1 MKIAIETYGCTMN
14 QSDSDIM
21 RAFLSEHFELSNVED
36 AEVVVINSCGVIEFT
51 ERKIIRRIRELK
63 SAGKKVV
70 LAGCLSRISKEAL
83 SLADSAI
90 APDNL
95 EKIVEA
101 VRLAFNGGARFL
113 EWKNVDKTCFPKF
126 RLRENVIAIVSIS
139 EGCMGHCNF
148 CATKFAR
155 GKLRSFS
162 LENIVK
168 EVENAVKQGFK
179 EIQIT
184 SQDTGCYGL
193 DKGKLMLPELLEKIC
208 KIDGEF
214 RVRVGMMNPQFA
226 KAMLPDLLNAYESEK
241 IYKFLHLP
249 VQSGD
254 NKVLENMR
262 RGHRVEDFV
271 EVVEEFRKRFDI
283 MLSTD
288 IIVGYPT
295 ESEESFWKSYELIK
309 SIRPDIVNIT
319 RFSRREGTLAS
330 KLKQI
335 PGWIVKERS
344 RKLTELCVKIGLEN
358 NRRYLGKKMEV
369 LVTTQGRK
377 WMLARSNEY
386 RAVITSGK
394 LGEFKKVQIGDC
406 RHNYLLDSELRS
418 LLATLSTGLSL
429 RSPSGL

>member
-51 ERKIIRRIRELK
+51 ERKIIRRIQELK

-101 VRLAFNGGARFL
+101 VRLTFNGGARFL

-262 RGHRVEDFV
+262 REHRVEDFV

>member
-51 ERKIIRRIRELK
+51 ERKIIRRIQELK

-226 KAMLPDLLNAYESEK
+226 KAMLPDLLNAYEREK

-369 LVTTQGRK
+369 LVTTQGRR

>member
-51 ERKIIRRIRELK
+51 ERKIIRRIQELK

>member
-51 ERKIIRRIRELK
+51 ERKIIRRIQELK

-369 LVTTQGRK
+369 LVTTQGRR